1 MFSRKVFPKQNW
13 SDLEI
18 NYESE
23 SVLRTFVEYYTLT
36 STGIF
41 VPYLFFG
48 WSVRKCKLS
57 IKRELKG
64 DLEGRCQIEFLGNV
78 GAF

>member
-1 MFSRKVFPKQNW
+1 MFPRKVFPKQNW
-13 SDLEI
+13 LYLEI
-18 NYESE
+18 NYVSE
-23 SVLRTFVEYYTLT
+23 SILSFLRSILA
-36 STGIF
+36 TGIF
-41 VPYLFFG
+41 VRFLFFG
-48 WSVRKCKLS
+48 WSVGKCKLS